1 LNHRGFIGTDVNGD
15 THIAAGY
22 VSVWAAALI
31 GFLTAIGV
39 SLCQNVGDWVGID
52 EGLDVF
58 KLHGIGG
65 TLGSFLTG
73 IFASSSGIYPSRG
86 IVSFW
91 VQANVIISEHA

>member
-1 LNHRGFIGTDVNGD
+1 LNNRAFIGTNVNGGMR
-15 THIAAGY
+15 TAAGY

-39 SLCQNVGDWVGID
+39 SLCQNVSDWIGID

-65 TLGSFLTG
+65 ILGSFLTG
-73 IFASSSGIYPSRG
+73 IFASSSGTSPLVALFPSG
-86 IVSFW
+86 CKLTM
-91 VQANVIISEHA
+91 